1 MSPIAKFGISA
12 AIAGIGILAFASY
25 GQQSGAP
32 RPSQPASAAAQSGK
46 VDYNFQVRPILADNC
61 FRCHGPDAKSRQAG
75 LRLDD
80 AAGARA
86 QAIVPGKPD
95 DSEMIKRI
103 TSADPS
109 YHMPPASL
117 HKQLSAGD
125 IATLRTWIEQGAE
138 YKPHWSFIAPT
149 RPVPPQVSGRLV
161 NAIDRFVLARLAKE
175 GLKPSAEADKQTLIN
190 RVTLTLT
197 GLPPTLDEVDAFLK
211 DNSPNAYEKVVDR
224 LLAAPAYGENMAA
237 YWMNIARYSESDGFL
252 DDHHDRLF
260 WPYRDW
266 VISAFNKNM
275 PYDQFSTWQLA
286 GDLLPNATPDVG
298 KEQKLATAF
307 LRVGKRTSENGA
319 IDEEYRVEYALDRA
333 NVLGQGFLAL
343 TPGCARCHDHKYDPI
358 AQKDYYA
365 LSGFFNN
372 VDEPGF
378 FAPGFSTIQGG
389 PTLRWADAE
398 TEAKIASAEAALRKA
413 EDVDRSVRDAVRKD
427 AAAKVRAEMKQPASA
442 VAASIQKSVEA
453 ATVAYYPF
461 ETTEPIPDDKLPQSR
476 TRQGQPP
483 ANLISPFRGR
493 GGGGPPPAPAPNAAP
508 AGQGGAG
515 QAGRGGGRGGI
526 RVPNGMIREK
536 LVWSPSGLPGG
547 EPAVLED
554 ASIRPGG
561 AKGNA
566 FFITDENRGL
576 LGPSVGFY
584 DRTQPFSI
592 DLWFKP
598 GAEYDNSPI
607 LIHRD
612 DDNSGGAG
620 YKLNL
625 EKNHLSFYMMHSWPF
640 NELHVVA
647 KEPIPVDQWTHIAMT
662 YDGSS
667 RGAGVT
673 LYVNGKAME
682 VEYEHNQLTQSCL
695 PRSFSPAFNEFVGVE
710 FGRRFREVTPK
721 DSALD
726 EIRFFNR
733 QLTPIEV
740 AYLHDGDAVTRT
752 DTTSLSRELTE
763 LAVALDPRVIESGK
777 ALHQYREAENQA
789 VSWVPEV
796 MVTADAPHPRQTYVL
811 SRGLYNQHLDPV
823 EPSALTQIFPF
834 DPKLPRNR
842 LGLAKWLFDPKN
854 PLTAR
859 VFVNRLWQMQFG
871 TGLVDTSEDFGMQG
885 SLPANPALL
894 DWLAV
899 DFIESGWDI
908 KRLNKMIVMSATFR
922 QSSGETPELL
932 EKDPQNRLLARGPR
946 YRMSAEQ
953 VRDNALAISGLLVKT
968 VGGPS
973 AYPYQPDGIW
983 VAGVTQYR
991 YPKPK
996 EISTNDQHRRSLY
1009 TFVKRNTP
1017 PPSMSV
1023 FDFSERHTTIA
1034 RRLTSNT
1041 PLQALVLLSDPQ
1053 YLEAYRVLA
1062 TDVLKQ
1068 RADKNDQIR
1077 LVFRLATRRL
1087 PTDAELAALRQYYDS
1102 ESAKFAGDAK
1112 KAEELINVGVAPVD
1126 QSVDVAKL
1134 AALANVTAAVMN
1146 TPDAYSVH

>member
-1 MSPIAKFGISA
+1 MNPIAKFGIPA

-25 GQQSGAP
+25 GQQSGA
-32 RPSQPASAAAQSGK
+32 SPASAAAASNQ
-46 VDYNFQVRPILADNC
+46 VDYNFQVRPILSDNC

-80 AAGARA
+80 AASAYA
-86 QAIVPGKPD
+86 QAIVPGKPEE
-95 DSEMIKRI
+95 SEIIKRI

-109 YHMPPASL
+109 YRMPPASL

-125 IATLRTWIEQGAE
+125 IATLRAWIEQGAE
-138 YKPHWSFIAPT
+138 YKPHWSFIAPIK
-149 RPVPPQVSGRLV
+149 PAPHQVSGRV
-161 NAIDRFVLARLAKE
+161 ANPIDQFVLARLAKE
-175 GLKPSAEADKQTLIN
+175 GLKPSPDADKPTLIN

-211 DNSPNAYEKVVDR
+211 DSSANAYEKVVDR
-224 LLAAPAYGENMAA
+224 LLATPAYGENMAA

-252 DDHHDRLF
+252 DDHHDRMF

-266 VISAFNKNM
+266 VIAAFNRNM

-286 GDLLPNATPDVG
+286 GDLLPNAT

-333 NVLGQGFLAL
+333 NVVGQGFLAL
-343 TPGCARCHDHKYDPI
+343 TTGCARCHDHKYDPI

-398 TEAKIASAEAALRKA
+398 TEAKIASAEAALKKA
-413 EDVDRSVRDAVRKD
+413 EDADRAVRDAARKD
-427 AAAKVRAEMKQPASA
+427 AAAKVVAEMKQPASE
-442 VAASIQKSVEA
+442 VVASIQKSVEA

-476 TRQGQPP
+476 ARQGQPP

-493 GGGGPPPAPAPNAAP
+493 GGGPPPAAA
-508 AGQGGAG
+508 AAQAAQA
-515 QAGRGGGRGGI
+515 QAGRGGRGGI

-592 DLWFKP
+592 NLWFKP
-598 GAEYDNSPI
+598 GAEYENSPI

-640 NELHVVA
+640 NELHVVS
-647 KEPIPVDQWTHIAMT
+647 KQTIPAGAWTHIAMT

-673 LYVNGKAME
+673 LYVNGKPVD
-682 VEYEHNQLTQSCL
+682 VEYEHDQLTESSL
-695 PRSFSPAFNEFVGVE
+695 PRGFSPAFNEFVGVE

-721 DSALD
+721 ESALD

-740 AYLHDGDAVTRT
+740 AYLHDGDAVA
-752 DTTSLSRELTE
+752 SMGAANLSRELTE
-763 LAVALDPRVIESGK
+763 LAVATDPRVVESGK
-777 ALHQYREAENQA
+777 SLYQFREAENQA

-842 LGLAKWLFDPKN
+842 MGLARWLFDPKN

-885 SLPANPALL
+885 SLPTHPDLL

-899 DFIESGWDI
+899 DFIQSGWDI
-908 KRLNKMIVMSATFR
+908 KRLNKMIVMSATFG
-922 QSSGETPELL
+922 QSSDETPALVER
-932 EKDPQNRLLARGPR
+932 DPQNRLLARGPR

-953 VRDNALAISGLLVKT
+953 VRDSALAISGLLVKT
-968 VGGPS
+968 IGGPS

-991 YPKPK
+991 YPKPEELSK
-996 EISTNDQHRRSLY
+996 DDQHRRSLY

-1041 PLQALVLLSDPQ
+1041 PLQALVLMSDPQ

-1062 TDVLKQ
+1062 ANVLKQ
-1068 RADKNDQIR
+1068 SAEKDDQIR
-1077 LVFRLATRRL
+1077 LVFCLATRRL
-1087 PTDAELAALRQYYDS
+1087 PTDAELAALRQYYNS
-1102 ESAKFAGDAK
+1102 ESVKFAGDRK
-1112 KAEELINVGVAPVD
+1112 KAEELINVGVTPVD
-1126 QSVDVAKL
+1126 ATVDAGKL